1 MLLCSVL
8 TGSNPN
14 QGCGVRQ
21 VAYSAAVIGKST
33 FGRKKAAEAQAPAPQ
48 THEFREGAKNRPT
61 PKRRDQEAARKRP
74 LVPSDRKAAKHQARE
89 ERRKAAALQHRA
101 MLTGDEIHLPPRDRG
116 PVRRFIRDYVDARWN
131 LGEWLLPI
139 MLVTLVV
146 SYVRPTQTTLALSMM
161 LYLVILFAIGD
172 SMLAWRR
179 IKKQLSEKHS
189 PAELQGGGFY
199 TFMRT
204 FQLRRWRMPRAQV
217 ARGQFPTV

>member
-1 MLLCSVL
+1 M
-8 TGSNPN
+8 
-14 QGCGVRQ
+14 
-21 VAYSAAVIGKST
+21 
-33 FGRKKAAEAQAPAPQ
+33 PAPQ
-48 THEFREGAKNRPT
+48 AYEAREGAKNRPT

-74 LVPSDRKAAKHQARE
+74 LVSNDRKAAKQKARE
-89 ERRKAAALQHRA
+89 ERRKVAALQHKA
-101 MLTGDEIHLPPRDRG
+101 MLSGDEKHLPTRDRG
-116 PVRRFIRDYVDARWN
+116 PVRRYIRDYVDARWN

-139 MLVTLVV
+139 MLVTLIV

-161 LYLVILFAIGD
+161 LYLIILFAIGD
-172 SMLAWRR
+172 SMLTWRKM
-179 IKKQLSEKHS
+179 KKQLSEKYS

>member
-1 MLLCSVL
+1 MSLV
-8 TGSNPN
+8 T
-14 QGCGVRQ
+14 
-21 VAYSAAVIGKST
+21 YSAAVIGKST
-33 FGRKKAAEAQAPAPQ
+33 FGRKKQAAAAETPAPH
-48 THEFREGAKNRPT
+48 TYEHREGAKNRPT

-74 LVPSDRKAAKHQARE
+74 LVQDDRKAAKRQARD

-101 MLTGDEIHLPPRDRG
+101 MLSGDEVHLPPRDRG

-131 LGEWLLPI
+131 LGETLLPL
-139 MLVTLVV
+139 MLVTLII

-161 LYLVILFAIGD
+161 LYLLILFAIGD
-172 SMLAWRR
+172 SMLTWRK

-217 ARGQFPTV
+217 ARGQYPTV